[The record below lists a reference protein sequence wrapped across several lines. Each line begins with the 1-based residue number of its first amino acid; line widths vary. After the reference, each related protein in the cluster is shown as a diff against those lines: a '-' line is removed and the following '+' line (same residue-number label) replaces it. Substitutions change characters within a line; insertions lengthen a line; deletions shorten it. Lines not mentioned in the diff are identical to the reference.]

1 MLANNYSINDKRY
14 FQLLLPAHHYLY
26 ALTTLRYLTNK
37 YDDFRLVGWLASC
50 VSMLL
55 CGLTKS
61 CITLNRSR
69 VRRSANKALT
79 NENKK
84 NITKNKQAQ
93 QQQQPERKRQPQFI
107 SILINN

>member
-84 NITKNKQAQ
+84 KILPRTNK
-93 QQQQPERKRQPQFI
+93 P
-107 SILINN
+107 NNNNNNNRSEKGSLSSSRS